1 MNLPNKEECKAIFE
15 VHLKKGKR
23 KELYGNTAISDA
35 LLAHT
40 CEKGFNGA
48 DIASVVNEAI
58 EELFVSEEKSDLSAL
73 LLKVAKNTVCIKE
86 SCSKQIKDM
95 EDAFG
100 NNCFIDASSGKK
112 SQKENK

>member
-1 MNLPNKEECKAIFE
+1 MVAIF
-15 VHLKKGKR
+15 
-23 KELYGNTAISDA
+23 
-35 LLAHT
+35 
-40 CEKGFNGA
+40 CWMQKGFNGA

-86 SCSKQIKDM
+86 SCKNQIQAMDK
-95 EDAFG
+95 AFKE
-100 NNCFIDASSGKK
+100 NCFIDASSGKK